1 MIKKVMSI
9 GLLRKIPV
17 KKTAKKCVFGVELA
31 GALGAGVALS
41 EAPVIIENIA
51 KMHKPPVKPKKSI
64 DWKTAQTK
72 IAELNKALLEFQSE
86 SYYLKRQKSLVLSIM
101 KNDKNIAPTTNK
113 EKVAGRIVKISRE
126 YGADP
131 VQIACI
137 AKEETHF
144 TENLNGVNGK
154 GMMQITK
161 ITVKDMFERP
171 NFYHEKLK
179 DITAKYKNYT
189 ELYKDLQKKPVL
201 NLRIGVL
208 LYQAR
213 LKEAKGNIRKAL
225 VNYNGSSIKH
235 AYAERVLNDIRK
247 YQKISAQDSSL
258 MAKK

>member
-31 GALGAGVALS
+31 GALGASAALS
-41 EAPVIIENIA
+41 EAPVIIQNIA
-51 KMHKPPVKPKKSI
+51 KMHKPPVKQKKTI
-64 DWKTAQTK
+64 DWITAQTK
-72 IAELNKALLEFQSE
+72 ISDLNKALWEFQTE
-86 SYYLKRQKSLVLSIM
+86 SHYLRKERAVILKIM
-101 KNDKNIAPTTNK
+101 QNDKNISPKTDK
-113 EKVAGRIVKISRE
+113 DKVAGRIIKIARE

-144 TENLNGVNGK
+144 TENLNGANGK

-171 NFYHEKLK
+171 GFYHEKLK
-179 DITAKYKNYT
+179 NITSKYKNYT
-189 ELYKDLQKKPVL
+189 ELYKDLQNKPVL

-213 LKEAKGNIRKAL
+213 LKEANGNIRKAL
-225 VNYNGSSIKH
+225 VNYNGSSIKN
-235 AYAERVLNDIRK
+235 AYAERVLKDIQK
-247 YQKISAQDSSL
+247 YQKISAKDSSL
-258 MAKK
+258 MAGK